1 MARPNTIH
9 IEDIGPVLFERSSRA
24 KHLNISIKP
33 FKGVRVAIPKGMS
46 FKKAEEIALLK
57 ADWIKKHLTII
68 QQIEEKLS
76 STNLYFECIDKDVA
90 RKKLTCR
97 LKDLADKHGFFYN
110 SVNIRNQK
118 TRWGSCSEKN
128 NISLNMKL
136 VKLPGEL
143 MDYVLLHELLHT
155 RIKNHSKDFW
165 TEIDKLVG
173 NAKTK
178 RRKLKIYN
186 MLF

>member
-1 MARPNTIH
+1 MKRSNTIY
-9 IEDIGPVLFERSSRA
+9 IEGIGPVLFERSLRA
-24 KHLNISIKP
+24 KYLNISIKP
-33 FKGVRVAIPKGMS
+33 FKGIRVAIPKGMS

-57 ADWIKKHLTII
+57 TDWIKKHLTKI
-68 QQIEEKLS
+68 QQVEERLPSVSYDSGYLDIDDARRKL
-76 STNLYFECIDKDVA
+76 V
-90 RKKLTCR
+90 CR
-97 LKDLADKHGFFYN
+97 LNDLAEEHGFAYN
-110 SVNIRNQK
+110 NVSIRNQK